1 MNTKDMKINTV
12 AVRMFMACTD
22 RRPNAKMPVSAHQEI
37 GKLLQILENVGYRRP
52 GVRNRVSYVACALD
66 DYLQCEYTS
75 LDELPNDVFRIIYY
89 GRPLDLELIVKK
101 QISESS
107 RDENI
112 ARLHKVQ
119 HLLKQHYP
127 DCKPLNRLLEKL
139 DKACESFLSWNAT
152 H

>member
-1 MNTKDMKINTV
+1 MTINTV
-12 AVRMFMACTD
+12 PNNLFMACTD
-22 RRPNAKMPVSAHQEI
+22 RRPKTKMPITAHQEI

-52 GVRNRVSYVACALD
+52 GVRNRVSHVACTLD
-66 DYLQCEYTS
+66 DWLQCEYTS

-89 GRPLDLELIVKK
+89 GRLLDFDLIVKK
-101 QISESS
+101 QITESM
-107 RDENI
+107 RNENI
-112 ARLHKVQ
+112 DRLLKIK

-127 DCKPLNRLLEKL
+127 DCKPLNRLLGKL